1 MSSDGS
7 KSGARIRGL
16 GGPEGLPATALPF
29 SSAENLRFI
38 VEEEKPM
45 NVLFLLRRCSWSP

>member
-7 KSGARIRGL
+7 KAGARIRSL
-16 GGPEGLPATALPF
+16 GGPEGLPTTALPF

-38 VEEEKPM
+38 VEK
-45 NVLFLLRRCSWSP
+45 RR